1 MVADVLDPT
10 VALSISGTDPSGNA
24 VWSEAG
30 VELNLADGSR
40 AYAFKV
46 EKRGQYNFTVTATD
60 TSNRRQFTYYAVNVT
75 DVIAPEII
83 MNGKMPAEA
92 KVGEKISV
100 PKFSATDDSLE
111 PITVFTYLT
120 RPDGVMVLLYT
131 QEKDKDGNRLYNDDG
146 TPKITYYHGFT
157 ANVAGDYTV
166 YAYATDKSGNVTL
179 KSWLITVK

>member
-1 MVADVLDPT
+1 
-10 VALSISGTDPSGNA
+10 
-24 VWSEAG
+24 
-30 VELNLADGSR
+30 
-40 AYAFKV
+40 
-46 EKRGQYNFTVTATD
+46 
-60 TSNRRQFTYYAVNVT
+60 
-75 DVIAPEII
+75 
-83 MNGKMPAEA
+83 MPAEA